1 MKKLN
6 KAQKQAVEYV
16 DGPLL
21 IVAGA
26 GTGKTTVITEKIKYL
41 IESGAAKPENILALT
56 FTDKAAGEMQER
68 VDGLLDTGYADL
80 QISTFHT
87 FCQRILERY
96 GMDIGIP
103 TTFKLVTDTDAWLMM
118 KEKIYEFE
126 LDYYRPLG
134 NPAKH
139 IHNFLKHFS
148 KCKDELITPEQY
160 LEYAENA
167 KLDKDAVQAGEKDRL
182 TEVAHAYHK
191 YNQLL
196 LDNESLDF
204 GDLIFYTHK
213 LLQERPQILAAI
225 QQRYTHILVDE
236 FQDVN
241 YAQYELVKLLTPG
254 KGQLTVV
261 GDDDQSIYAFR
272 GASVSNILRFKEDFK
287 KTQEVVLTE
296 NYRSGQEI
304 LDIAYKSIRH
314 NDPDRL
320 EVKLKIDKSLTSK
333 VQGLRSGVEHM
344 HMATLDDEVAAT
356 VEKIIELKKNDDVSW
371 DDIAILVRANN
382 HAEPFL
388 NALEKARIPY
398 EFLSSR
404 GLYRQPVVLDCFHFF
419 KLIEDVHQTLS
430 VYRLLRI
437 PFFEFSEND
446 LQKFTYSTK
455 KKSISYYE
463 ALKRAK
469 EFRLSPEGVAVCEK
483 LISLIHSGIKK
494 ARYEKPTAVLYG
506 FLEESG
512 YLAHLTDEE
521 ERGNGL
527 AIQQIHHLKQFM
539 DGVRDYETVVT
550 GANVQRFVAHMDQV
564 FASGD
569 EGSLEQVS
577 ETPESVNIMTIH
589 GSKGLEFDYVFV
601 VNMVEDRFPTRR
613 RSEVIVLPDS
623 LVKEQVSEG
632 DYHIQEERR
641 LFYVAMTRARKHL
654 YLTSADNY
662 GGVRKKK
669 LSRFLAELEE
679 SLPLSGGV
687 GGGRAESAKDGFA
700 KRPSLATS
708 NRGEELSSTQVSY
721 QLPKAFSFS
730 QIRAFQ
736 TCKYQ
741 YKLAHVLK
749 IPLKG
754 SPYFSFGT
762 TMHSAL
768 QKFYERV
775 QEMNSATQGSLFG
788 SFEPKEKK
796 DGVQVP
802 TKEELFEI
810 YEKAWIGDWY
820 KSKNQRE
827 KYYKKGKDILNE
839 FYTSHKDAWVVPIS
853 LEGWFKVRLGKYLVH
868 GRIDRIDQMGES
880 IEIIDYKTGQSKE
893 KLTGSDK
900 DQLIMYQIAAQMLPE
915 YHHFGVVG
923 QLTFYYLND
932 GMKTSFV
939 ATEKDIEKLEG
950 KIIKTLDEIHATD
963 FSKIGKK
970 DMCGRCDFCE
980 MAGGKPV

>member
-1 MKKLN
+1 MSTKKLN
-6 KAQKQAVEYV
+6 KAQKQAVEYT

-26 GTGKTTVITEKIKYL
+26 GTGKTTVVTEKIRHL
-41 IESGAAKPENILALT
+41 IESGVAKPENILALT

-68 VDGLLDTGYADL
+68 VDELLDTGYADL

-103 TTFKLVTDTDAWLMM
+103 TTFKLVTETDAWLMM
-118 KEKIYEFE
+118 KEKIYDFE

-139 IHNFLKHFS
+139 IHNFLRHFS

-182 TEVAHAYHK
+182 SEVANTYHK

-213 LLQERPQILAAI
+213 LLEERPQILAAI

-241 YAQYELVKLLTPG
+241 YAQYELVKLLTSE

-287 KTQEVVLTE
+287 KAREVVLTE
-296 NYRSGQEI
+296 NYRSGQEV

-320 EVKLKIDKSLTSK
+320 EVKLEIDKSLKSK
-333 VQGLRSGVEHM
+333 VKGLKSKVEHL
-344 HMATLDDEVAAT
+344 HSSTLDEEVRS
-356 VEKIIELKKNDDVSW
+356 VVQKIIGLKESDTDVSW

-388 NALEKARIPY
+388 NALEKARVPY

-437 PFFEFSEND
+437 PFFGFSEND
-446 LQKFTYSTK
+446 LQKFTYSAK

-469 EFRLSPEGVAVCEK
+469 EFRLSSEGVVVCEK
-483 LISLIHSGIKK
+483 LVSLIHGGIKR

-506 FLEESG
+506 FLEESA
-512 YLAHLTDEE
+512 YLKHLTDEE
-521 ERGNGL
+521 EKGNGI

-539 DGVRDYETVVT
+539 DGIRDYETVVT

-589 GSKGLEFDYVFV
+589 GSKGLEFDHVFV
-601 VNMVEDRFPTRR
+601 VNLVEDRFPTRR
-613 RSEVIVLPDS
+613 RGEAIELPDA
-623 LVKEQVSEG
+623 LIKEQLPEG

-641 LFYVAMTRARKHL
+641 LLYVAMTRARKHL

-669 LSRFLAELEE
+669 LSRFLVELDFDTSQTSDIGRQTSEIVKA
-679 SLPLSGGV
+679 PDGGIQNSGSV
-687 GGGRAESAKDGFA
+687 
-700 KRPSLATS
+700 
-708 NRGEELSSTQVSY
+708 QY

-741 YKLAHVLK
+741 YKLAHILK

-788 SFEPKEKK
+788 SFEPKEKI

-802 TKEELFEI
+802 TKEELLEI

-827 KYYKKGKDILNE
+827 KYYKKGKDILKE
-839 FYTSHKDAWVVPIS
+839 FYASHKSDWEVPVS

-868 GRIDRIDQMGES
+868 GRIDRIDQMGEA
-880 IEIIDYKTGQSKE
+880 IEIVDYKTGKSKE

-900 DQLIMYQIAAQMLPE
+900 DQLIMYQIAATMLPE
-915 YHHFGVVG
+915 YHHFGKVG

-932 GMKTSFV
+932 NLKTSFV
-939 ATEKDIEKLEG
+939 ATEKEIEKLKE
-950 KIIKTLDEIHATD
+950 KIIKTLDEIHETD
-963 FSKIGKK
+963 FSQIGKK
-970 DMCGRCDFCE
+970 DMCGRCDFCA